1 MGPRRSTLITAP
13 LVGLVGLSGLAGCD
27 HGTKA
32 PAAAKVAAPATPRT
46 AAFRVVYRVD
56 DTAGPQ
62 LQVSTDVV
70 QVAEPWNGLLE
81 HRDGPPPGTTLLSST
96 VQNDRFTFNTAQGST
111 GFATRRIPGAL
122 TTAPSPEAL
131 EAAAAAGLV
140 ERSGDATV
148 AGEPCTRWTYKAA
161 NAVLAKGTPEE
172 HVESCLTADGVP
184 LREAITL
191 RGRVVRVAEAVQVDR
206 NPPVTADTF
215 QTGRDPG
222 DGGGQALLETE
233 QQVTEGARSGQAI
246 VPVAAPEGFR
256 VTRQVTVDRQA
267 GENSAPIK
275 LYVQAF
281 ESGADLVTTEQVT
294 TPGSPPWSTDEGQSV
309 DLGAKRTG
317 RVVYR
322 TGWAEV
328 RVTLGDKSVRVT
340 SARPAVALAVA
351 RSLRV

>member
-1 MGPRRSTLITAP
+1 MRLARAGFLTKVAFALT
-13 LVGLVGLSGLAGCD
+13 GLVGLAACD

-32 PAAAKVAAPATPRT
+32 AVAPKVAAPATARA

-62 LQVSTDVV
+62 LQVSTDVI
-70 QVAEPWNGLLE
+70 QVAEPWNGVLE
-81 HRDGPPPGTTLLSST
+81 HHDGPPPGTTLLSST

-131 EAAAAAGLV
+131 AAAAAAGLV
-140 ERSGDATV
+140 DRSGDATV

-172 HVESCLTADGVP
+172 HVESCITADGVP

-206 NPPVTADTF
+206 NPPVTPATF

-222 DGGGQALLETE
+222 ADSGQALLETE
-233 QQVTEGARSGQAI
+233 QQVTEGARSGGAI
-246 VPVAAPEGFR
+246 VRVVAPEGFR

-294 TPGSPPWSTDEGQSV
+294 TPGSPPWSIDEGQPV
-309 DLGAKRTG
+309 DLGGKRTG

-351 RSLRV
+351 RSLTV